1 MNKFKKA
8 LVAAV
13 ATGLVFS
20 GPGVGAAVAQDAN
33 KGGSTEETTTP
44 NTPDTPD
51 TPENPGTIDKNK
63 KSTLTIHK
71 FSNNEPGE
79 KGNGLKRE
87 NTEGLGAA
95 LEGAKFEIKRVQ
107 GFDLTTNKGWEDL
120 SKVNTNDEKIA
131 ELGAAATSVTTGE
144 TDANGVLAFENLE
157 VGVYYVEETAAPTGH
172 EISTKPFL
180 VTVPMTNPDSLNEW
194 NYDVHVYP
202 KNKKVDEPNKPSKK
216 VNDEKAPKVGD
227 TVSYEATSPVQKFEN
242 LTRFKIRDFYPADRL
257 EPDAI
262 EPIKSVTITGNKN
275 GVATTE
281 TLDVGDY
288 AVNNSVSG
296 QTDILLNAQGIEK
309 VNAFDA
315 DDDRKVV
322 VNLDFTV
329 IEPAEDVDTT
339 APIVNKLGVKQAN
352 SGTPGEDPGEPEEP
366 GTPGDTPEEPGDPD
380 EWPKSYYGDV
390 QIKKVGDEGKALENV
405 VFDVYQCNS
414 KEDLSAE
421 ALIKDAAQTDA
432 SGVATIKGL
441 RANNWVN
448 NQAWPLDNKDTDGD
462 PRAYLGYCLV
472 ETQTG
477 KDHELLAEPV
487 FFQIEAA
494 NDKVELTSLDI
505 TNAPHNGGFNLPLTG
520 GQGVLYLLAG
530 GVILLVLSGGATYV
544 LRRRQA

>member
-13 ATGLVFS
+13 ATGLVIS
-20 GPGVGAAVAQDAN
+20 GPGVGAAVAEDAN

-44 NTPDTPD
+44 ATPD
-51 TPENPGTIDKNK
+51 TPEDPGTIDKNK

-71 FSNNEPGE
+71 FSNNEPGQE
-79 KGNGLKRE
+79 GNGLERGD
-87 NTEGLGAA
+87 TDGLGTA
-95 LEGAKFEIKRVQ
+95 LKGAEFEIKRVD

-120 SKVNTNDEKIA
+120 SKVTTNDEKIA
-131 ELGAAATSVTTGE
+131 ELGAAAASVATGE
-144 TDANGVLAFENLE
+144 TDANGVLAFDNLE
-157 VGVYYVEETAAPTGH
+157 VGVYYVEETKAPAGH

-180 VTVPMTNPDSLNEW
+180 VTVPMTNPETLNEW

-257 EPDAI
+257 EPHAI
-262 EPIKSVTITGNKN
+262 EPITSVTITGNKN
-275 GVATTE
+275 GVESTE
-281 TLDVGDY
+281 TLDVNDY
-288 AVNNSVSG
+288 AVKNDVSG
-296 QTDILLNAQGIEK
+296 QTDILLTAEGIKK

-315 DDDRKVV
+315 DDARKVV

-329 IEPAEDVDTT
+329 IEAAEGVDTT
-339 APIVNKLGVKQAN
+339 APIVNKLGVKQTN
-352 SGTPGEDPGEPEEP
+352 NGTPGEDPGEPEEP
-366 GTPGDTPEEPGDPD
+366 GTPDEPGDPD

-421 ALIKDAAQTDA
+421 ALIKDAAKTDA

-448 NQAWPLDNKDTDGD
+448 NQAWPLDNKDQDGD

-505 TNAPHNGGFNLPLTG
+505 TNAPHNGGFDLPLTG

-530 GVILLVLSGGATYV
+530 GVMLLVLAGGATYV
-544 LRRRQA
+544 LRRREA